1 MKLNDENCYYYYRT
15 LHQVAKKVNST
26 LNLADVL
33 NTVVETVSKTLQV
46 KASSIRLLDETQRR
60 LLMSAA
66 YGLSEEYLAKGPVEV
81 DRSGIDKEALEGRPV
96 AIRDAKTDAMFQY
109 PEEAREEGI
118 SSVLAVPLSAQNKK
132 IGVLRIYTTEPHEF
146 SADEIEFVA
155 AVAELSAIA
164 IQNARLYQH
173 VAKDYQG
180 LKDFLDAAEG
190 WSWLPK

>member
-1 MKLNDENCYYYYRT
+1 MESKKDDCYYYYHS
-15 LHQVAKKVNST
+15 LHQVAKTVNST

-33 NTVVETVSKTLQV
+33 NSVVQTVCKTLQV
-46 KASSIRLLDETQRR
+46 KACSIRLLDEMQRR

-66 YGLSEEYLAKGPVEV
+66 FGLSDEYLAKGPVEV
-81 DRSGIDKEALEGRPV
+81 DKSGIDKEALEGRSV
-96 AIRDAKTDAMFQY
+96 AIRDAATDPLFQY
-109 PEEAREEGI
+109 PEEAKEEGI
-118 SSVLAVPLSAQNKK
+118 SSVLVVPLSAQTKK
-132 IGVLRIYTTEPHEF
+132 IGVMRVYTAEPHEF
-146 SADEIEFVA
+146 SPEETEFLT
-155 AVAELSAIA
+155 AVAELSALA